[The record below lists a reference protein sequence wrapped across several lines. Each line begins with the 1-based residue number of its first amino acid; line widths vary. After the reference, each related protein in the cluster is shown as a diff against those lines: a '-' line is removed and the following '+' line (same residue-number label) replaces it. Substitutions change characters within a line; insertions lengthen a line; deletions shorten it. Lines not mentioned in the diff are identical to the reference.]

1 MTRHAAWLLAA
12 PTVIVLAAVSWTLLL
27 TAGLVGFGTGFFW
40 VRKQRDDTEAALT
53 ELLETQLEDAVA
65 GYTVAAQRN
74 AELRRVTDDE
84 FFAQLYRDSN
94 SPVHDELAIERLRAG
109 LNDWGERGGL
119 A

>member
-1 MTRHAAWLLAA
+1 MTRHAGWLLAA

-27 TAGLVGFGTGFFW
+27 TAGLVGFGTGFFV
-40 VRKQRDDTEAALT
+40 VRKQRDDAIRLA
-53 ELLETQLEDAVA
+53 DAVQ

-84 FFAQLYRDSN
+84 FFAQLYRETN

-109 LNDWGERGGL
+109 LDEWPNRGGL